1 MRKKR
6 LLCLLLA
13 LGMLLSLLGCSGTA
27 ADADSNQIY
36 DELADYYQ
44 QKNKDKDVSISSF
57 ALPYLQGLTL
67 DPVTCG
73 DGTQQDIGC
82 LLYEGLVQLD
92 LEMQPQAVLAQSW
105 SYDAASYTWTIQ
117 LRSGVTFSDGSP
129 LTARDV
135 SVSLERARQSQR
147 YAARL
152 AEVSSVRAQGDT
164 VVIAMNA
171 DLATLA
177 WRLDIPIVKSGT
189 EERTAPVG
197 TGPYVFTKSDGGAY
211 LALNADWWRGVSL
224 PLQRIE
230 L

>member
-6 LLCLLLA
+6 LPCLLLA

-117 LRSGVTFSDGSP
+117 LRSGVTFTDGSAF
-129 LTARDV
+129 TAWL
-135 SVSLERARQSQR
+135 STGCGSAKP
-147 YAARL
+147 
-152 AEVSSVRAQGDT
+152 DT
-164 VVIAMNA
+164 PRSHGCG
-171 DLATLA
+171 
-177 WRLDIPIVKSGT
+177 W
-189 EERTAPVG
+189 
-197 TGPYVFTKSDGGAY
+197 
-211 LALNADWWRGVSL
+211 
-224 PLQRIE
+224 
-230 L
+230 

>member
-82 LLYEGLVQLD
+82 LLYPGSIVELRCRQLYLD
-92 LEMQPQAVLAQSW
+92 HP
-105 SYDAASYTWTIQ
+105 
-117 LRSGVTFSDGSP
+117 
-129 LTARDV
+129 
-135 SVSLERARQSQR
+135 
-147 YAARL
+147 AARRRHL
-152 AEVSSVRAQGDT
+152 YRW
-164 VVIAMNA
+164 
-171 DLATLA
+171 L
-177 WRLDIPIVKSGT
+177 RLH
-189 EERTAPVG
+189 R
-197 TGPYVFTKSDGGAY
+197 
-211 LALNADWWRGVSL
+211 L
-224 PLQRIE
+224 
-230 L
+230 

>member
-6 LLCLLLA
+6 LPCLLLA

-92 LEMQPQAVLAQSW
+92 LEMPGSIVELRCRQLYLDHPAAQRRHLYRW
-105 SYDAASYTWTIQ
+105 
-117 LRSGVTFSDGSP
+117 LR
-129 LTARDV
+129 LH
-135 SVSLERARQSQR
+135 
-147 YAARL
+147 RL
-152 AEVSSVRAQGDT
+152 
-164 VVIAMNA
+164 
-171 DLATLA
+171 
-177 WRLDIPIVKSGT
+177 
-189 EERTAPVG
+189 
-197 TGPYVFTKSDGGAY
+197 
-211 LALNADWWRGVSL
+211 
-224 PLQRIE
+224 
-230 L
+230 

>member
-105 SYDAASYTWTIQ
+105 SYDAASYT
-117 LRSGVTFSDGSP
+117 L
-129 LTARDV
+129 
-135 SVSLERARQSQR
+135 SL
-147 YAARL
+147 
-152 AEVSSVRAQGDT
+152 
-164 VVIAMNA
+164 IH
-171 DLATLA
+171 
-177 WRLDIPIVKSGT
+177 I
-189 EERTAPVG
+189 
-197 TGPYVFTKSDGGAY
+197 
-211 LALNADWWRGVSL
+211 
-224 PLQRIE
+224 
-230 L
+230 

>member
-82 LLYEGLVQLD
+82 LLY
-92 LEMQPQAVLAQSW
+92 
-105 SYDAASYTWTIQ
+105 
-117 LRSGVTFSDGSP
+117 
-129 LTARDV
+129 
-135 SVSLERARQSQR
+135 
-147 YAARL
+147 
-152 AEVSSVRAQGDT
+152 
-164 VVIAMNA
+164 
-171 DLATLA
+171 
-177 WRLDIPIVKSGT
+177 
-189 EERTAPVG
+189 
-197 TGPYVFTKSDGGAY
+197 
-211 LALNADWWRGVSL
+211 
-224 PLQRIE
+224 
-230 L
+230 